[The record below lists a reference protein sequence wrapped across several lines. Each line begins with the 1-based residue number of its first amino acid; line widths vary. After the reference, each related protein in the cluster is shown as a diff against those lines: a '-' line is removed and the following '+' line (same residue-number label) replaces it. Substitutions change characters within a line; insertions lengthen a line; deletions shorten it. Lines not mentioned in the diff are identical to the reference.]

1 MSPDD
6 MNTEETTTAA
16 ASGRRPAPRQPLGQQ
31 GPGQQGSGQQRP
43 RQRWFGQRWLLGLGP
58 LALIAILLGLFTL
71 LNGPGLAKLG
81 AEIPPK
87 EVAVVEN
94 VRLTPGQI
102 ELTVRNEG
110 PDPVSIAQVNVSD
123 YYAAFTQTRET
134 MAPLESSTIT
144 VIYHWVDGDPYE
156 IALVTSNGGKILAT
170 IDAAVASPER
180 GNSFFGL
187 MALLGVYVGVIPV
200 ALGML
205 WMPFIRRSS
214 AAWVQLLLG
223 VTVGLLVFLAFDATL
238 EGMEIVADN
247 SSFGGPLLV
256 LLGAFVAYLVLEGT
270 DAWMRRRQDA
280 GIAGAS
286 AGALGTPGQPA
297 ALPPRRLALLIAIG
311 IGLHNLGEG
320 LAIGSAYAVGSL
332 ALGATL
338 IVGFAIHNT
347 TEGLAIVTPL
357 AKQPPTLGRLAVL
370 GLIAGAPAIA
380 GALIGAT
387 VYQPSISAFL
397 LGVGAGAVA
406 QVAVKILP
414 LLRDKEGSDT
424 DGGGKAGRTLTP
436 VTSAGII
443 LGMLVMFAT
452 GLLVQA

>member
-1 MSPDD
+1 MSVEDRKA
-6 MNTEETTTAA
+6 EETTTADA
-16 ASGRRPAPRQPLGQQ
+16 PAGRRPAPRWL
-31 GPGQQGSGQQRP
+31 
-43 RQRWFGQRWLLGLGP
+43 GQRWLGQRWVLGLGP

-71 LNGPGLAKLG
+71 LNGPGLGKLG
-81 AEIPPK
+81 AGVPPK
-87 EVAVVEN
+87 EVAALEN

-123 YYAAFTQTRET
+123 YYAAFTQTRDT

-144 VIYHWVDGDPYE
+144 VSYHWVDGDPYE

-170 IDAAVASPER
+170 IDAAAASPER

-214 AAWVQLLLG
+214 AVWVQLLLG

-270 DAWMRRRQDA
+270 DTWMRRRQEP
-280 GIAGAS
+280 
-286 AGALGTPGQPA
+286 GTSGRPA

-338 IVGFAIHNT
+338 IVGFALHNT

-357 AKQPPTLGRLAVL
+357 AKQPPTLGRLVLL

-414 LLRDKEGSDT
+414 LLRDKGS
-424 DGGGKAGRTLTP
+424 GRTLTP

-443 LGMLVMFAT
+443 LGMMVMFAT
-452 GLLVQA
+452 GLLVQT